1 MFLLHCEEYG
11 IVDVTGQWSQA
22 VEVQEVGGCGVG
34 LSLPALCIPLAPQT
48 LRGSTSLPHFLFK
61 ILSAAY

>member
-1 MFLLHCEEYG
+1 M
-11 IVDVTGQWSQA
+11 DVTGQWSQA

-34 LSLPALCIPLAPQT
+34 LSLPALCIPPVPQT
-48 LRGSTSLPHFLFK
+48 PRGSTSLPHFPFK